1 MLLAGSPLARGH
13 RGSTSINFTPHS
25 LKESTAFAKQ
35 HDRAARSTS
44 KPNVLAPIRAMCAL
58 SLALQN
64 KSFWNVEKSPLSKR
78 RAGHFPQVYPDA
90 TSQTSSDLC
99 RFLAMLRV
107 PYLPSLA
114 ANLQSQVARV
124 TMVLHVF
131 S

>member
-13 RGSTSINFTPHS
+13 KGSTSINFTLHS

-35 HDRAARSTS
+35 DDRAARSTS

-58 SLALQN
+58 SLALHN

-78 RAGHFPQVYPDA
+78 RAGHFPQVY
-90 TSQTSSDLC
+90 LC
-99 RFLAMLRV
+99 RFLAMLR
-107 PYLPSLA
+107 PSLA